1 MKKEKPKII
10 FTVGKRKR
18 AVARAKIVPGT
29 GRVIINSKPLEIWGN
44 EFLRLR
50 IKEPLL
56 LAEDLGAK
64 LDFHVNV
71 KGGGTT
77 GQTEA
82 IRMAIAR
89 GLVEFSKDKKLM
101 EKFLNYDRNLLVFDF
116 RRTEPH
122 HGSGRGASKRGSRR
136 HKQRSKR

>member
-1 MKKEKPKII
+1 MKKEKAKLV

-18 AVARAKIVPGT
+18 AIARAKIVPGT
-29 GRVIINSKPLEIWGN
+29 GKIMINSKPLEIWGN
-44 EFLRLR
+44 EYMKLRV
-50 IKEPLL
+50 KEPLL

-64 LDFHVNV
+64 LDFYVNV

-82 IRMAIAR
+82 VRAAIAR
-89 GLVEFSKDKKLM
+89 GLVEFFKNKELE

-122 HGSGRGASKRGSRR
+122 HGSGRGSSKRGSRR
-136 HKQRSKR
+136 HRQRSKR